1 MEKLFELIK
10 NKPELYKQSK
20 NIWVDSHLSKGM
32 LEAHLDTEF
41 EGATRR
47 LKFVEESIKW
57 ITSIASCESHHR
69 LLDLGCGPGIYCERF
84 RKQGYEVVGLDI
96 SKRSIDYA
104 TDSAIKQNLNIRY
117 IQGDYTNYKFD
128 ERVDLVTMIYCDFG
142 VLAPDTRVNLLKK
155 VHHALDEGGVFIF
168 DVFTKE
174 QYTSKPE
181 FKKWSFNESGFWCKE
196 EHLLLHAFYRYEEE
210 NTFLNEYIIVQEGD
224 KNIESYM
231 VWEHVFTEEEIR
243 NDLLKAGFSSCIF
256 YNNLCGESYTGKG
269 NTMAIV
275 ARK

>member
-20 NIWVDSHLSKGM
+20 NIWEDSHISKGM

-41 EGATRR
+41 EGATRK
-47 LKFVEESIKW
+47 LEIVEKSIDW
-57 ITSIASCESHHR
+57 ISSIAPSETYHK

-84 RKQGYEVVGLDI
+84 KKQGYEVVGIDI

-104 TDSAIKQNLNIRY
+104 KDSAIKQNLNIHY
-117 IQGDYTNYKFD
+117 IHGDYTNHEFD
-128 ERVDLVTMIYCDFG
+128 EKMNLVTMIYCDFG
-142 VLAPDTRVNLLKK
+142 VLAPEVRVNLLKK
-155 VHHALDEGGVFIF
+155 VLHVLDEGGVFIF

-174 QYTSKPE
+174 QYTNKPE
-181 FKKWSFNESGFWCKE
+181 FKKRSFNESGFWCEK
-196 EHLLLHAFYRYEEE
+196 EHLLLHVFYRYEKES
-210 NTFLNEYIIVQEGD
+210 TFLNEYIIVQEEN

-243 NDLLKAGFSSCIF
+243 NDLLKAGFSSCTF
-256 YNNLCGESYTGKG
+256 YNELCGELYTGKG